1 MVKPKHHIF
10 VCTSSRINGE
20 PKGGCKNKNAA
31 DLILYLETELLDR
44 GMGQVMV
51 SNSGCLKACDRG
63 PVMVI
68 YPEGYWY
75 GNVTEAVIDDIL
87 DALEEGRPAEKYIL
101 T

>member
-1 MVKPKHHIF
+1 MVTPKHHIF
-10 VCTSSRINGE
+10 ICTSSRISGE
-20 PKGGCKNKNAA
+20 PKGGCKNKNSA
-31 DLILYLETELLDR
+31 DLILYMENELSDR
-44 GMGQVMV
+44 GMDQVMV

-75 GNVTEAVIDDIL
+75 GNVTEAAIDEIL
-87 DALEEGRPAEKYIL
+87 DALEKGQAAEEYIL